1 VTASP
6 LQASVLAAE
15 PAMRVTVRDDVPSR
29 DTAQYV
35 EARADATPYHLP
47 EWSALIG
54 TTFGHHTC
62 YLAADTPSGIA
73 GVLPL
78 VNFRSR
84 VFGRFTVSL
93 PFVNYGGVLADNP
106 AVEQALVERAIA
118 ETTRLGGSHLELR
131 HRRQH
136 FADLSP
142 RRHKVAME
150 LTLQPTAD
158 AQWSALDRKIRNQ
171 VRKAQKSGLE
181 ACSGG
186 AELLPQFYAVFAR
199 NMRDLGTPV
208 YTAALFNAVL
218 ARFADRSRVFVIR
231 SNGQPVAAGIV
242 HWHGQRLEVPW
253 ASSLREF
260 NPLCANVLLYWAIVS
275 FAVERRF
282 TVLDFGRS
290 SPNAGTFHFKKQWG
304 AEPRELVWEYWTSP
318 GHPVPQLSPDNPK
331 FSLAI
336 QAWQR
341 LPVRVAT
348 AIGPLIVRNIP

>member
-1 VTASP
+1 MPSSVRGVESAS
-6 LQASVLAAE
+6 
-15 PAMRVTVRDDVPSR
+15 RVTVRDDVPASDAAR
-29 DTAQYV
+29 YV
-35 EARADATPYHLP
+35 ETRADATPYHLP

-54 TTFGHHTC
+54 ATFGHRTC

-78 VNFRSR
+78 VSFRSR

-93 PFVNYGGVLADNP
+93 PFVNYGGVLADHP
-106 AVEQALVERAIA
+106 AAEQALVERAIA
-118 ETTRLGGSHLELR
+118 ETARLGGSHLELR

-136 FADLSP
+136 FPELSP

-171 VRKAQKSGLE
+171 VRKAQKSGL
-181 ACSGG
+181 ASTSGG
-186 AELLPQFYAVFAR
+186 AELLPEFYAVFAR

-208 YTAALFNAVL
+208 YTAALFDAVL
-218 ARFADRSRVFVIR
+218 TRFADRSRVVVIR
-231 SNGQPVAAGIV
+231 SQGRPVAAGIV
-242 HWHGQRLEVPW
+242 HWHGTRLEVPW
-253 ASSLREF
+253 ASALREF
-260 NPLCANVLLYWAIVS
+260 NPLCANVLLYWEIVS
-275 FAVERRF
+275 LAIARGS
-282 TVLDFGRS
+282 TILDFGRS

-304 AEPRELVWEYWTSP
+304 AEPRELVWEYWTAP
-318 GHPVPQLSPDNPK
+318 GHPVPQLGPDNPK